1 MRGGGPPHAAAASPA
16 ASRRRPP
23 MPPPQRRRPSRRPP
37 GPWEGSSSSPWRSGE
52 CGCGAGAGGGV
63 RSADKGAEARREVG
77 GARTAIARF
86 EL

>member
-1 MRGGGPPHAAAASPA
+1 
-16 ASRRRPP
+16 

-37 GPWEGSSSSPWRSGE
+37 GPWEGSSPWRSGE